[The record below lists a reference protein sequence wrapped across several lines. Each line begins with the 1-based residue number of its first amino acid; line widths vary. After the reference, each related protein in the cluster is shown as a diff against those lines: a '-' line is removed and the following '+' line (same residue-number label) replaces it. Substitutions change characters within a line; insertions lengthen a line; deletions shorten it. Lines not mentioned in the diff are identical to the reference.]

1 MPMLSWGVG
10 IRVWE
15 ESRPMDSQGWGGGWV
30 GDGLLGPTT
39 ISCSGGSGIGQGGVL
54 TADSG

>member
-15 ESRPMDSQGWGGGWV
+15 ESRPMDSQGRGGG
-30 GDGLLGPTT
+30 GLAMVCRAPQQPLEVVVP
-39 ISCSGGSGIGQGGVL
+39 V
-54 TADSG
+54 